1 MLESFIAWMT
11 GWLGEDVGASLAYI
25 TNGKHLAWY
34 ASVRFTLIAAVGSAA
49 FAVLF
54 GLAGAGLKQSTFLPF
69 RLLGNFYTTM
79 VRGVPDILFILFF
92 PLAFEQA
99 VEYFLARA
107 NCAPDVIAAAVQ
119 WPPCDAAQWFL
130 TTGDYL
136 LMACVS
142 LGIVYGAFA
151 ANVIHGAMQAVPKGQ
166 LEAAAAYGFSRRQV
180 FWHFK
185 VRQMWVYALPGLS
198 NVWILL
204 LKATSFLSLL
214 QIADIVQWAGR
225 LGAANYIP
233 KVGLVHPDWR
243 WKYYLVLFVFFIIMT
258 MLSER
263 FFNAL
268 QARASRGMALAERED
283 ANV

>member
-1 MLESFIAWMT
+1 MLESLSIGLFD
-11 GWLGEDVGASLAYI
+11 WLGEDARASLGYI
-25 TNGKHLAWY
+25 TNGKHMAWY
-34 ASVRFTLIAAVGSAA
+34 ASVRFTLIAAVAGAA

-54 GLAGAGLKQSTFLPF
+54 GLLGAGMKQSAFLPF
-69 RLLGNFYTTM
+69 RWLGNIYTTM

-107 NCAPDVIAAAVQ
+107 RCGAEVVAAATQ

-136 LMACVS
+136 MMACVS

-166 LEAAAAYGFSRRQV
+166 LEAAAAYGFTPKQV
-180 FWHFK
+180 FWRFK

-214 QIADIVQWAGR
+214 QIADIVLWAGR
-225 LGAANYIP
+225 LGTANYIP
-233 KVGLVHPDWR
+233 RTGLVHPDWR
-243 WKYYLVLFVFFIIMT
+243 WKYYLVLFVFFIVLT
-258 MLSER
+258 MISER
-263 FFNAL
+263 FFDKL
-268 QARASRGMALAERED
+268 QARASRGMSLAGRGND
-283 ANV
+283 V

>member
-1 MLESFIAWMT
+1 MLESLPAWLFE
-11 GWLGEDVGASLAYI
+11 WLGEDARASLAYI
-25 TNGKHLAWY
+25 TNGKHMAWY
-34 ASVRFTLIAAVGSAA
+34 ASVRFTLIAAFASAA

-54 GLAGAGLKQSTFLPF
+54 GLLGAGLKQSTFGPF
-69 RLLGNFYTTM
+69 RWIGNIYTTM
-79 VRGVPDILFILFF
+79 VRGIPDILFILFF
-92 PLAFEQA
+92 PLAFEQT
-99 VEYFLARA
+99 VEYFLARSKCGA
-107 NCAPDVIAAAVQ
+107 EVLATATQ
-119 WPPCDAAQWFL
+119 WPPCEAAQWFL

-136 LMACVS
+136 FMACVS

-166 LEAAAAYGFSRRQV
+166 LEAASAYGFTPRQV
-180 FWHFK
+180 FWRFK

-214 QIADIVQWAGR
+214 QIADIVLWAGR

-233 KVGLVHPDWR
+233 RIGLVHPDWR
-243 WKYYLVLFVFFIIMT
+243 WKYYLVLFIFYIVLT

-263 FFNAL
+263 LFEVL
-268 QARASRGMALAERED
+268 QARASRGMALAGRES
-283 ANV
+283 NV

>member
-1 MLESFIAWMT
+1 MLESLSIGLFD
-11 GWLGEDVGASLAYI
+11 WLGEDARASLGYI
-25 TNGKHLAWY
+25 TNGKHMAWY
-34 ASVRFTLIAAVGSAA
+34 ASVRFTLIAAVAGAA

-54 GLAGAGLKQSTFLPF
+54 GLLGAGMKQSAFLPF
-69 RLLGNFYTTM
+69 RWLGNIYTTM

-107 NCAPDVIAAAVQ
+107 RCGAEVVAAATQ

-136 LMACVS
+136 MMACVS

-166 LEAAAAYGFSRRQV
+166 LEAAAAYGFTPKQV
-180 FWHFK
+180 FWRFK

-214 QIADIVQWAGR
+214 QIADIVLWAGR
-225 LGAANYIP
+225 LGTANYIP
-233 KVGLVHPDWR
+233 RTGLVHPDWR
-243 WKYYLVLFVFFIIMT
+243 WKYYLVLFVFFIVLTII
-258 MLSER
+258 SER
-263 FFNAL
+263 FFDKL
-268 QARASRGMALAERED
+268 QARASRGMSLAGRGND
-283 ANV
+283 V